1 MFCSSFLDFLG
12 EVSTQTNTSLIAK
25 VRASFTSETNKG
37 ANAHIWVRD
46 IENWSKA
53 FHANRGCI
61 RDDGVHVSCIL
72 FNELYVGLFMN
83 YVAGNLELNKDNPLV
98 LNVV

>member
-1 MFCSSFLDFLG
+1 M
-12 EVSTQTNTSLIAK
+12 
-25 VRASFTSETNKG
+25 NKG

-46 IENWSKA
+46 IENWSRA

-61 RDDGVHVSCIL
+61 RDDGVHVACIV

-98 LNVV
+98 LKVV